1 MKNYLAKNIK
11 YLRHQQH
18 LDQETLANILDVGR
32 STLAC
37 WENGSRSPSI
47 NMIIKLA
54 NYFHVDLDLIMK
66 DLETQKSL
74 PNMKYHKQVYQDE
87 NISIEIYSKVS
98 FDSLPSEKQKEIT
111 QEIEKIKG
119 NWNNP

>member
-54 NYFHVDLDLIMK
+54 NYFNVDLDLIMK

-74 PNMKYHKQVYQDE
+74 PTMKYHNQIYQDE
-87 NISIEIYSKVS
+87 NISIEIYSKIS
-98 FDSLPSEKQKEIT
+98 LDSLPPEKQKEIE

-119 NWNNP
+119 NWNNQ